1 MRLIVAS
8 KSILTENQLMLNL
21 FQLQRFDRICIS
33 FRSEIVARV
42 SNSYEWSGERETE
55 TEVEVVQ
62 FSTTISM
69 FFHNQN
75 RLFSL
80 VSLTLLCLTHT
91 LSFSSQF

>member
-42 SNSYEWSGERETE
+42 SNSYKWSGERERQRQRE
-55 TEVEVVQ
+55 GE
-62 FSTTISM
+62 
-69 FFHNQN
+69 
-75 RLFSL
+75 
-80 VSLTLLCLTHT
+80 C
-91 LSFSSQF
+91 SS